1 MSVSVVKRFI
11 RISDALI
18 KFHAHFN
25 GMKEEELD
33 VFSLEIRQVELGKL
47 WERVQNTFDECLAA
61 LQDSG
66 DTPSSDID
74 SVEGKYET
82 SHEVYM
88 NCLSAINRKLA
99 QFRRS
104 RRSSITSSVTSVATV
119 SRQSIGSHKSGERSE
134 AVLINNASSS
144 VTANRDEMGLR
155 NGNEKFGG
163 EVAVGGPPLCDMV
176 HNLTLPPCDTDI
188 FEGNFLSW
196 PTFRDLFQ
204 AVYVNNSR
212 LTDVERLCHLVRK
225 TSGEAREIVSK
236 FPLTHRSFALA
247 WKALVDAYDNKR
259 VLVHNQLK
267 SLFAISAVTIETS
280 SGLKSIQR
288 GINGC
293 LSALNTYEVSTDNW
307 DQILVFICLQRLPRI
322 TQTLWEQ
329 SVRDKSAL
337 SSWNELDGFLTERVR
352 TLMCLHDLREEK
364 SHSKD
369 QRVKTHL
376 ASTVTPQPGLSSK
389 SACILCPKH
398 SHKLS
403 ACQKFRKLSPAERF
417 SSIKRHRLCL
427 NCLVKGHEAKDCAS
441 KHRCSKCDQ
450 RHHFLLHR
458 DGLASARSE
467 LAAAASTN
475 VSSTG
480 QSLQPSDPNPLSFQP
495 STSSGVVSRQVF
507 HLSQNR
513 SVLLGTAMINIV
525 YQGVTYPA
533 RALID
538 PASEASFITERL
550 QNRLKLE
557 VQTTRVTISGV
568 NSAVSATSNRLCT
581 LKIGSPLDASI
592 LLETTAWVLPS
603 ISGNLPTF
611 SISTELRSEIPNIQL
626 ADANLFVSR
635 PVEVLLG
642 ADLYPKILLEGCRQI
657 TSASLLAQNSIFGWL
672 VTGPIPVAQVRSFST
687 TISVRDEDDIEKTL
701 LRFWELE
708 ETPRGKS
715 LSPSDRFCE
724 ENFVRT
730 TRRDSDGRYIVTL
743 PLKADFSAGGYLGE
757 SRANVLRQYLRNET
771 SLLRKPDIKV
781 VYDNVVREYLE
792 LDHMRPVSSTVPP
805 GTLSCYLPHH
815 PVINLAKQ
823 STKLRVVFNASN
835 KTSNGNSLNDI
846 LHVGPTLQLDLV
858 LLILRWRLYKFVFNC
873 DITQMYRQIRVDP
886 AHTPLQ
892 RIFFRDSPDG
902 TIRDYELQTVTFGVN
917 CAPYLA
923 IRTLLQL
930 ADDTED
936 RCPLAA
942 HILRKSMYVDDVLS
956 GGHDLESALAARD
969 QLVAALSTA
978 KFELRKWTANDR
990 ALLDGLPVEYLVDAQ
1005 VLSFVEASSSKP
1017 LGIRWNAQLD
1027 SFYFSVDPISSRSH
1041 FTKREVL
1048 SAIARLFDP
1057 VGWLGPVIVTAKII
1071 MQKVWSDNIGW
1082 DEFLSPSTERA
1093 WKSFVELYPGVNS
1106 ISIPRWVQYVPGAST
1121 ELHVFSDASEKA
1133 YAGVVYIRVV
1143 TPDGRIFV
1151 HLLSCKTRVA
1161 PLKSISLPRLEL
1173 CGAVLA
1179 SELLKTIVREIGI
1192 GFSQVYCWTDSTIV
1206 LSWLRKTPSTWTTF
1220 VANRVCRI
1228 QENVGHGNWYHVRSE
1243 DNPADLGSRG
1253 VTPADLAASRIWWHG
1268 PHWLSRDRSEW
1279 SIRDLAQCETDV
1291 EVRSIRS
1298 HASFFSADEDIL
1310 ERFSSLD
1317 RALRV
1322 VSYMLRFFQRTHSAH
1337 RGRVEFPSLCISS
1350 AEIRETRLRLVVLAQ
1365 RANYASDYMNLL
1377 RKRPLDAKSSLL
1389 ALNPFVD
1396 DKGVMRMNGRLSRS
1410 PTLSYSERH
1419 PIILPYG
1426 CRFSKLLVSFV
1437 HLVSIHGGNQLVL
1450 RILRIEYWIPRVKNL
1465 VRTVIHNCKPCI
1477 LERKRSCSQI
1487 MAALPPERTIPDRP
1501 FTITGVDFAGP
1512 FEIKSFTGRY
1522 CKITKGY
1529 VCVFVCFGT
1538 KAIHLEAVSDL
1549 STANFLA
1556 AFHRFIARRGCPDT
1570 IFSDNGTNFV
1580 GASREIERDFK
1591 AFLRE
1596 GCDSVSSTFA
1606 HRGLSWRFIPAGAPH
1621 MGGLWEA
1628 GVKSFK
1634 VHFRK
1639 EAQNLRYTFEELSTV
1654 LARIEACLNSRPL
1667 CPLSEDPDELDA
1679 LTPGHFL
1686 IGAPLLAPA
1695 EVLVTEK
1702 PLSLVN
1708 RFRKVQALAHQFCIR
1723 WKEEYLK
1730 SLHMRYKWKCSER
1743 SIAQGDLVVIRH
1755 EQLPPTS
1762 WRLGRV
1768 VDVFPGVDGHIRVAD
1783 VRTANGVVRRPITKL
1798 VILTNQSAC

>member
-1 MSVSVVKRFI
+1 
-11 RISDALI
+11 
-18 KFHAHFN
+18 
-25 GMKEEELD
+25 
-33 VFSLEIRQVELGKL
+33 
-47 WERVQNTFDECLAA
+47 
-61 LQDSG
+61 
-66 DTPSSDID
+66 
-74 SVEGKYET
+74 
-82 SHEVYM
+82 
-88 NCLSAINRKLA
+88 
-99 QFRRS
+99 
-104 RRSSITSSVTSVATV
+104 
-119 SRQSIGSHKSGERSE
+119 
-134 AVLINNASSS
+134 
-144 VTANRDEMGLR
+144 
-155 NGNEKFGG
+155 
-163 EVAVGGPPLCDMV
+163 
-176 HNLTLPPCDTDI
+176 
-188 FEGNFLSW
+188 
-196 PTFRDLFQ
+196 
-204 AVYVNNSR
+204 
-212 LTDVERLCHLVRK
+212 
-225 TSGEAREIVSK
+225 
-236 FPLTHRSFALA
+236 
-247 WKALVDAYDNKR
+247 
-259 VLVHNQLK
+259 
-267 SLFAISAVTIETS
+267 
-280 SGLKSIQR
+280 
-288 GINGC
+288 
-293 LSALNTYEVSTDNW
+293 
-307 DQILVFICLQRLPRI
+307 
-322 TQTLWEQ
+322 
-329 SVRDKSAL
+329 
-337 SSWNELDGFLTERVR
+337 
-352 TLMCLHDLREEK
+352 
-364 SHSKD
+364 
-369 QRVKTHL
+369 
-376 ASTVTPQPGLSSK
+376 
-389 SACILCPKH
+389 
-398 SHKLS
+398 
-403 ACQKFRKLSPAERF
+403 
-417 SSIKRHRLCL
+417 
-427 NCLVKGHEAKDCAS
+427 
-441 KHRCSKCDQ
+441 
-450 RHHFLLHR
+450 
-458 DGLASARSE
+458 
-467 LAAAASTN
+467 
-475 VSSTG
+475 
-480 QSLQPSDPNPLSFQP
+480 
-495 STSSGVVSRQVF
+495 
-507 HLSQNR
+507 
-513 SVLLGTAMINIV
+513 MINIV

-657 TSASLLAQNSIFGWL
+657 TSASLHAQNSIFGWL
-672 VTGPIPVAQVRSFST
+672 VTGPIPVAQVCSFST

-701 LRFWELE
+701 LRFWQLE

-715 LSPSDRFCE
+715 LPPSDRFCE

-730 TRRDSDGRYIVTL
+730 TRRDSDV
-743 PLKADFSAGGYLGE
+743 S
-757 SRANVLRQYLRNET
+757 T

-892 RIFFRDSPDG
+892 RILFRDSPDG

-923 IRTLLQL
+923 IRTLLQS

-990 ALLDGLPVEYLVDAQ
+990 ALLDGLPLEYLVDAQ

-1027 SFYFSVDPISSRSH
+1027 SFYFSVDPISR
-1041 FTKREVL
+1041 
-1048 SAIARLFDP
+1048 
-1057 VGWLGPVIVTAKII
+1057 
-1071 MQKVWSDNIGW
+1071 
-1082 DEFLSPSTERA
+1082 
-1093 WKSFVELYPGVNS
+1093 
-1106 ISIPRWVQYVPGAST
+1106 AST

-1161 PLKSISLPRLEL
+1161 HLKSISLPRLEL

-1243 DNPADLGSRG
+1243 DNPADIGSRG

-1268 PHWLSRDRSEW
+1268 PHWLSRDYGPFGTWLS
-1279 SIRDLAQCETDV
+1279 
-1291 EVRSIRS
+1291 
-1298 HASFFSADEDIL
+1298 
-1310 ERFSSLD
+1310 
-1317 RALRV
+1317 
-1322 VSYMLRFFQRTHSAH
+1322 RTHSAY

-1377 RKRPLDAKSSLL
+1377 RKRPLDSKSSLL

-1596 GCDSVSSTFA
+1596 GCDSVSSAFA

-1634 VHFRK
+1634 LHFRK
-1639 EAQNLRYTFEELSTV
+1639 EAQNLRHTFEELSTV

-1768 VDVFPGVDGHIRVAD
+1768 VDVFPIMKKISFFDDGLEDFDELMEMSEEEIRRETATTGISEAVLAEETPALVNPVPVLAPPQSSVITTLSPTCVFAQSEPSSKAVAIEKPSGTESFSCRDCVSGKGCEKCGGDHHTRLHSDPVEADRARKSRTSRRAHFRTPVVSSRIGEDGTRACAAAAMIGHLPLQCVVSLSPSLVVRISSSGGSVAVRAVIDNCTRQSQICASMVANLRLPVSTIDGARICRLTVAITAGLDGVVVFFDEILVTASDKKGHIERLEKVLKILHVAGFKLSPEKYKNGLHVNPD
-1783 VRTANGVVRRPITKL
+1783 KVSEIANISYPKNVNELQTFLGMVNFYRRFIPDMSTVL
-1798 VILTNQSAC
+1798 EPLHELLRQT

>member
-25 GMKEEELD
+25 D

-47 WERVQNTFDECLAA
+47 WGRVQNTYEECLAA

-88 NCLSAINRKLA
+88 NCLSAINRRLA
-99 QFRRS
+99 QSRRS
-104 RRSSITSSVTSVATV
+104 RRSSISSSVTSVATV

-144 VTANRDEMGLR
+144 VTANWDETVLR

-163 EVAVGGPPLCDMV
+163 EVAVGGPPLGDMV

-267 SLFAISAVTIETS
+267 SLFAISAVTVETS
-280 SGLKSIQR
+280 SALKSIQR
-288 GINGC
+288 GMEGC

-337 SSWNELDGFLTERVR
+337 SSWNELDSFLTERVR
-352 TLMCLHDLREEK
+352 TLMCLHDRREEK

-369 QRVKTHL
+369 QKVKTHL

-427 NCLVKGHEAKDCAS
+427 NCLVKGHEAKDCTS

-450 RHHFLLHR
+450 RHHSLLHR
-458 DGLASARSE
+458 DGLASARSD

-475 VSSTG
+475 VSGTG
-480 QSLQPSDPNPLSFQP
+480 QSLQPSDPSPLSFQP
-495 STSSGVVSRQVF
+495 TSTSTSSGVVSRQVF

-525 YQGVTYPA
+525 HQGVTYPA

-592 LLETTAWVLPS
+592 LLETTAW
-603 ISGNLPTF
+603 
-611 SISTELRSEIPNIQL
+611 L

-642 ADLYPKILLEGCRQI
+642 ADLYSKILLEGCLQI
-657 TSASLLAQNSIFGWL
+657 TSASLLAQKSIFGWL

-687 TISVRDEDDIEKTL
+687 TISVRNGDDIEKTL

-708 ETPRGKS
+708 ETPLGKS
-715 LSPSDRFCE
+715 LSPSDRFRE
-724 ENFVRT
+724 ENYVRT

-743 PLKADFSAGGYLGE
+743 PLKADFSADGYLGE
-757 SRANVLRQYLRNET
+757 SRASVLRQYIRNET

-792 LDHMRPVSSTVPP
+792 LDHMRPVSSTVSQ

-823 STKLRVVFNASN
+823 SIKLRVIFNASN

-892 RIFFRDSPDG
+892 RILYRDSPDG

-917 CAPYLA
+917 CVPYLA

-956 GGHDLESALAARD
+956 GGHDLESALAVRD

-990 ALLDGLPVEYLVDAQ
+990 ALLDGLPLEYLVDVQ
-1005 VLSFVEASSSKP
+1005 VSSFVEASSSKP

-1027 SFYFSVDPISSRSH
+1027 SFYFSVDPINSRSH

-1106 ISIPRWVQYVPGAST
+1106 ISIPRWVQYVSGAST

-1133 YAGVVYIRVV
+1133 YAGVVYIRIV
-1143 TPDGRIFV
+1143 TPDGRI
-1151 HLLSCKTRVA
+1151 LD
-1161 PLKSISLPRLEL
+1161 LEL

-1192 GFSQVYCWTDSTIV
+1192 GLGQVYCWTDSTIV

-1268 PHWLSRDRSEW
+1268 PHWLSRDSSEW
-1279 SIRDLAQCETDV
+1279 SIRDLAQCETDL
-1291 EVRSIRS
+1291 EVRPIRS
-1298 HASFFSADEDIL
+1298 YASFFSAGEDIL
-1310 ERFSSLD
+1310 ECFSSLD

-1322 VSYMLRFFQRTHSAH
+1322 VS
-1337 RGRVEFPSLCISS
+1337 
-1350 AEIRETRLRLVVLAQ
+1350 
-1365 RANYASDYMNLL
+1365 
-1377 RKRPLDAKSSLL
+1377 
-1389 ALNPFVD
+1389 
-1396 DKGVMRMNGRLSRS
+1396 
-1410 PTLSYSERH
+1410 
-1419 PIILPYG
+1419 
-1426 CRFSKLLVSFV
+1426 
-1437 HLVSIHGGNQLVL
+1437 
-1450 RILRIEYWIPRVKNL
+1450 
-1465 VRTVIHNCKPCI
+1465 
-1477 LERKRSCSQI
+1477 
-1487 MAALPPERTIPDRP
+1487 
-1501 FTITGVDFAGP
+1501 
-1512 FEIKSFTGRY
+1512 
-1522 CKITKGY
+1522 
-1529 VCVFVCFGT
+1529 
-1538 KAIHLEAVSDL
+1538 
-1549 STANFLA
+1549 
-1556 AFHRFIARRGCPDT
+1556 
-1570 IFSDNGTNFV
+1570 
-1580 GASREIERDFK
+1580 
-1591 AFLRE
+1591 
-1596 GCDSVSSTFA
+1596 
-1606 HRGLSWRFIPAGAPH
+1606 
-1621 MGGLWEA
+1621 
-1628 GVKSFK
+1628 
-1634 VHFRK
+1634 
-1639 EAQNLRYTFEELSTV
+1639 
-1654 LARIEACLNSRPL
+1654 
-1667 CPLSEDPDELDA
+1667 
-1679 LTPGHFL
+1679 
-1686 IGAPLLAPA
+1686 
-1695 EVLVTEK
+1695 
-1702 PLSLVN
+1702 
-1708 RFRKVQALAHQFCIR
+1708 
-1723 WKEEYLK
+1723 
-1730 SLHMRYKWKCSER
+1730 
-1743 SIAQGDLVVIRH
+1743 
-1755 EQLPPTS
+1755 
-1762 WRLGRV
+1762 
-1768 VDVFPGVDGHIRVAD
+1768 
-1783 VRTANGVVRRPITKL
+1783 
-1798 VILTNQSAC
+1798 